1 MIDQHRAAF
10 VEEATELLGELETT
24 LLTLEENPR
33 DREIIDRVFRALH
46 TIKGSGAMFG
56 FDAVAAFTHELETA
70 FDRVRRGELEVS
82 TALIELTL
90 AARDH
95 IRDLLDVEGTP
106 DEVQRVRGAAVV
118 EALLALCPRPDAPKS
133 AAETPAAPAA
143 PAGRPFRTDLRPDLK
158 PALPAAEAEP
168 APAPGTAR
176 PAPAQPDAPIG
187 PDAP

>member
-70 FDRVRRGELEVS
+70 FDRVLRGELEVS

-106 DEVQRVRGAAVV
+106 DEVQRVRGASIV
-118 EALLALCPRPDAPKS
+118 EALLALCPRRDA
-133 AAETPAAPAA
+133 
-143 PAGRPFRTDLRPDLK
+143 RRR
-158 PALPAAEAEP
+158 
-168 APAPGTAR
+168 R
-176 PAPAQPDAPIG
+176 PAPRRRRPPRPARKRRTGSASSRRPTSSCAAATPRR
-187 PDAP
+187 